1 MKKLFQIIL
10 LFLFV
15 ISTEVQ
21 AQNFAQYVNPFI
33 GTGGHGHTYPGAT
46 LPHGM
51 VQLSPDTRLD
61 GWDGCG
67 GYHYSDSFIYGFS
80 HTHLSG
86 TGVSDYGDILIMPM
100 NGKPSP
106 DNKIYGSVFSH
117 SSEKAGAGYYEVN
130 LQDDNIKVA
139 ITATE
144 RAGYHRYTFSNKKEA
159 NIILD
164 LKHRDE
170 VLESSLQIVDSV
182 TVTGMRRSKAWATNQ
197 YVFFVMK
204 FSTPFSYGD
213 IWKDDGLAN
222 QTRTSAEGKN
232 IKAYFNF
239 SLTKSN
245 LVEVKVAIS
254 PVSVEGAI
262 KNLNAELAG
271 WDFEATKANA
281 TAVWDKE
288 LSKIEI
294 VSKDINKLK
303 IFYTALYHTAIVP
316 NINMDVDGQYR
327 GMDDKIHVAKDFV
340 YYSTFSLWDTYR
352 AAHPLYTIIDK
363 KRSLDY
369 IKTFL
374 VQYEHGGRLPVWELS
389 SNETDCM
396 IGYHSVA
403 VITDAYL
410 KGIKGFDEKLA
421 LQAMKKSANWNHLG
435 LPAYIKKGVIE
446 ADDEHE
452 SVSKT
457 LEYAYDDWCIA
468 QYAKALGQTDDY
480 LHYMQRG
487 QYYKNILN
495 SKTGFVQP
503 RSNGGWLMPFDP
515 REVNNHFTEANSW
528 QYSFYFPQD
537 IKGYINIM
545 GGEKNVAKKL
555 DALFTADENTTGR
568 NQSDITG
575 LIGQYA
581 HGNEPSHHIIYLNN
595 YAGQPN
601 KTQSLVNKVMQEF
614 YHNNP
619 DGLIGNEDCGQMS
632 AWYIFSALGFYPVT
646 PGTNQY
652 DIGRPEF
659 EKATIHLE
667 NGKTFVIEAKNSS
680 SKNIYVKQLQ
690 LQANGK
696 AAINNRL
703 YVMHEDLANGGNLN
717 FTMTATPQ
725 NFSTQTRI
733 TDIDAALKNN
743 SFVAS
748 PIIAQNNFSFK
759 DKQKVAIAANANN
772 TKIYYAVDNAENSEP
787 DKLYSTPVTFIGSGS
802 LAAVAMDAKGN
813 KSFASTAHYTKRSN
827 DFSINVKSKYSQQY
841 DGGGPE
847 ALLDGIE
854 GTTNWR
860 IGYWQGFQ
868 HTNLEATIDLKKEQ
882 KIDSIQLRF
891 LQDVGAWIVAP
902 KVITVYTSVDGN
914 NFKEVYKGGS
924 FLNIEDLKV
933 QVKSINVPL
942 PEAPIK
948 FIKVVAEQYGK
959 LPAWHEGAGG
969 DTHIFTDEVKVFRK

>member
-1 MKKLFQIIL
+1 MKIFYSSVILFFFIL
-10 LFLFV
+10 NA
-15 ISTEVQ
+15 Q

-46 LPHGM
+46 MPHGM

-61 GWDGCG
+61 GWDGCS
-67 GYHYSDSFIYGFS
+67 GYHYSDSYIYGFS

-86 TGVSDYGDILIMPM
+86 TGVSDYGDVLVMPM

-106 DNKIYGSVFSH
+106 NNKIYGSTFSH
-117 SSEKAGAGYYEVN
+117 ANERASAGYYEVN
-130 LQDDNIKVA
+130 LQDDNINVA
-139 ITATE
+139 LTATE
-144 RAGYHRYTFSNKKEA
+144 RVGYHRYTFSNKKEA
-159 NIILD
+159 HIILD

-170 VLESSLQIVDSV
+170 VLASSLQIVDSV

-204 FSTPFSYGD
+204 FSTPFTYAD
-213 IWKDDGLAN
+213 IWTDDALDN
-222 QTRTSAEGKN
+222 KTRTSAEGKN
-232 IKAYFNF
+232 LKAWFNF
-239 SLTKSN
+239 SFTKSKI
-245 LVEVKVAIS
+245 VEVKVAIS
-254 PVSVEGAI
+254 PVSIAGAI
-262 KNLNAELAG
+262 KNLNAELPG
-271 WDFEATKANA
+271 WDFEATHKNA
-281 TAVWDKE
+281 TESWNKE
-288 LSKIEI
+288 LSKIE
-294 VSKDINKLK
+294 VQSTDQDKLK

-352 AAHPLYTIIDK
+352 ATHPLYTIIDR

-374 VQYEHGGRLPVWELS
+374 VQYEQGGRLPVWELS

-396 IGYHSVA
+396 IGYHSVP
-403 VITDAYL
+403 VIVDAYL
-410 KGIKGFDEKLA
+410 KGVKGFDEKLA

-435 LPAYIKKGVIE
+435 LPAYRSKGVIE

-468 QYAKALGQTDDY
+468 QYAKALGQKQDY
-480 LHYMQRG
+480 EHYMQRA

-503 RSNGGWLMPFDP
+503 RSNGGWLTPFDP

-537 IKGYINIM
+537 IKGYMNIM

-555 DALFTADENTTGR
+555 DALFAANESTTGR

-595 YAGQPN
+595 YAGQPH
-601 KTQSLVNKVMQEF
+601 KTQFLVNKVMQEF
-614 YHNNP
+614 YHNSP

-659 EKATIHLE
+659 KKATLHLE
-667 NGKTFVIEAKNSS
+667 NGKSFVIEAKNISPE
-680 SKNIYVKQLQ
+680 NIYVKQMQ
-690 LQANGK
+690 IKETGK
-696 AAINNRL
+696 PAFNNRL
-703 YVMHEDLANGGNLN
+703 YLIHEEIANGGSLN
-717 FTMTATPQ
+717 FTMTNQEQ
-725 NFSTQTRI
+725 NFSNQTRY
-733 TDIDAALKNN
+733 TDIDGELKNN
-743 SFVAS
+743 SFVAN
-748 PIIAQNNFSFK
+748 PVIVNNNFSFK
-759 DKQKVAIAANANN
+759 GKQKVAIAANAKNDRLFYAAN
-772 TKIYYAVDNAENSEP
+772 SSRDTKIDKPYTAPVIFNQSGNIAAIAV
-787 DKLYSTPVTFIGSGS
+787 
-802 LAAVAMDAKGN
+802 DAKGN
-813 KSFASTAHYTKRSN
+813 KSFISTANYTKRNN
-827 DFSINVKSKYSQQY
+827 DFTIIIKNKYSQQY

-847 ALLDGIE
+847 ALLDGIT

-868 HTNLEATIDLKKEQ
+868 HNNFEATIDLKKVQ

-891 LQDVGAWIVAP
+891 LQDVGAWIIAP
-902 KVITVYTSVDGN
+902 KAITVYTSVDGI
-914 NFKEVYKGGS
+914 NFKEVFKAAS
-924 FLNIEDLKV
+924 FLPIQDLKV
-933 QVKSINVPL
+933 QVETISVPL
-942 PEAPIK
+942 AATNIK
-948 FIKVVAEQYGK
+948 YIKVIAEQYGQ

-969 DTHIFTDEVKVFRK
+969 DTHIFTDEIKVFR